1 MFNDILRLLRQEKEV
16 SQQEVAD
23 YLQITRQAY
32 NNYENGKREPDYEI
46 LLKLSEY
53 FNVSVDYLVRGET
66 SAERGKE
73 IDNIYFDFA
82 KKAQEDGID
91 PHDIELAIEMIKK
104 LRSQK

>member
-53 FNVSVDYLVRGET
+53 FNVSVDYLVRGEAST
-66 SAERGKE
+66 ERMNKM
-73 IDNIYFDFA
+73 DNIYFDFA
-82 KKAQEDGID
+82 RKAQEDGID
-91 PHDIELAIEMIKK
+91 PQDIEMAIEMIRK
-104 LRSQK
+104 LRSQ